1 MNGTIPGSFKDCEDE
16 SNIPVNQP
24 IRLHRIFIGKYKSM
38 ENNGW
43 YLKMLAWREAHIKQ
57 RNFILILSFAI
68 GIFTA
73 IAAFLLK
80 SIIHLIQHLLTSH
93 FSHQDVNYWY
103 LLFPVVGIFITS
115 LFVRYIVKDDISRG
129 VTRILYA
136 ISQRK
141 SILKLH
147 NTWTSLVGSSIT
159 IGFGGSVGAEAP
171 IVLTG
176 SAIASN
182 LGNFFKMDQK
192 TLMLLVGCG
201 AAGAIGGIFKAPI
214 AGLMFTLEV
223 LMLDMTLTAIA
234 PLLISSV
241 TATSLSYFFSGSAA
255 VFQFSKYEPFAIE
268 RIPYLIL
275 LGVICGLVSL
285 YFTRGM
291 NKIEGFFR
299 KYKNPYSK
307 LAIGASILSLLIF
320 IFPPLYGEGYNTIVA
335 LLNGQSAS
343 VLNQSF
349 FLEMGNS
356 PWVIIVYLGLIVIFK
371 IFASAATTASG
382 GVGGIFAPSLFV
394 GCLTGFVVAKVLTVF
409 GFHIPL
415 ENFALA
421 GMSGLMSGVMH
432 APLTGIFLIAELTGG
447 YNLFMTLMIVSVVSY
462 LTIMLFEPHSLYAM
476 RLAQKGELLT
486 HHKDKAIL
494 TMLKME
500 NFIET
505 DFIELYPEMTLGEL
519 VKNIS
524 HSKRNLFP
532 VLDPRTRVIIGIV
545 LVDEVRNIMFR
556 QDLYN
561 RFKVKKLMTAMP
573 AMLHTDMPMGKVMD
587 IFEDT
592 GTWYL
597 PVVDD
602 NKVYLGF
609 CSKSKVFNSYRHVLV
624 HFSEE

>member
-1 MNGTIPGSFKDCEDE
+1 
-16 SNIPVNQP
+16 
-24 IRLHRIFIGKYKSM
+24 M
-38 ENNGW
+38 ENSSW
-43 YLKMLAWREAHIKQ
+43 YLKMIAWRENHINE
-57 RNFILILSFAI
+57 RNFILILSFVVGLFA
-68 GIFTA
+68 A

-80 SIIHLIQHLLTSH
+80 TSIHFIQNLLTSH
-93 FSHQDVNYWY
+93 FSRLTVNYWY
-103 LLFPVVGIFITS
+103 LVFPVIGIFIAS
-115 LFVRYIVKDDISRG
+115 LFVRYVVKDNISHG

-147 NTWTSLVGSSIT
+147 NIWTSLVGSSIT

-176 SAIASN
+176 AAIGSN

-214 AGLMFTLEV
+214 AGLVFTLEV
-223 LMLDMTLTAIA
+223 LMLDMTLTAIV

-241 TATSLSYFFSGSAA
+241 TATALSYFFSGSS
-255 VFQFSKYEPFAIE
+255 FTFEFGTYEPFAIT

-291 NKIEGFFR
+291 NRIEGFFR
-299 KYKNPYSK
+299 KYKNPYTK
-307 LAIGASILSLLIF
+307 LVFGGITLSLLIF
-320 IFPPLYGEGYNTIVA
+320 IFPPLYGEGYDTIVA
-335 LLNGQSAS
+335 LLNGHSAS
-343 VLNQSF
+343 VLDQSL
-349 FLEMGNS
+349 FLGLGSS
-356 PWVIIVYLGLIVIFK
+356 PWVIIVYLSLIVVFK

-394 GCLTGFVVAKVLTVF
+394 GCLTGFVVAKVLNVL
-409 GFHIPL
+409 GFHIPI

-447 YNLFMTLMIVSVVSY
+447 YNLFMTLMIVSTVSY
-462 LTIMLFEPHSLYAM
+462 LTIILFEPHSLYAM

-505 DFIELYPEMTLGEL
+505 DFIVLYPEMSLGEL

-524 HSKRNLFP
+524 RSKRNLFP
-532 VLDPRTRVIIGIV
+532 VLNPLSGVIIGIV

-556 QDLYN
+556 QDLYD
-561 RFKVKKLMTAMP
+561 RFKVSKLMTSPP
-573 AMLHTDMPMGKVMD
+573 ATLKATMPMEKVMD

-592 GTWYL
+592 NSWYL

-609 CSKSKVFNSYRHVLV
+609 CSKSKIFNSYRHVLV
-624 HFSEE
+624 HFSDE

>member
-1 MNGTIPGSFKDCEDE
+1 M
-16 SNIPVNQP
+16 VNN
-24 IRLHRIFIGKYKSM
+24 H
-38 ENNGW
+38 W
-43 YLKMLAWREAHIKQ
+43 YLKMLSWREHHITQ
-57 RNFILILSFAI
+57 RNFILILSFLVGLFA
-68 GIFTA
+68 A

-80 SIIHLIQHLLTSH
+80 TTIHLIKTFLTES
-93 FSHQDVNYWY
+93 FSRYDVNYWY
-103 LLFPVVGIFITS
+103 LVFPVIGILIAS
-115 LFVRYIVKDDISRG
+115 LFVRYIVKDDISHG

-147 NTWTSLVGSSIT
+147 NIWSSLVGSSIT

-176 SAIASN
+176 AAIGSN

-214 AGLMFTLEV
+214 AGLVFTLEV
-223 LMLDMTLTAIA
+223 LMLDMTLTAIV

-241 TATSLSYFFSGSAA
+241 TATSLSYFLSGSEFTFA
-255 VFQFSKYEPFAIE
+255 FGKYEPFSIA

-275 LGVICGLVSL
+275 LGIVCGLVSL

-291 NKIEGFFR
+291 NRLEGIFRRLKKPYKKIALG
-299 KYKNPYSK
+299 
-307 LAIGASILSLLIF
+307 GVILSLLIF
-320 IFPPLYGEGYNTIVA
+320 LFPPLYGEGYETIEA
-335 LLNGQSAS
+335 LLNGHSAS
-343 VLNQSF
+343 VLDRSF
-349 FLEMGNS
+349 FLSFGDQ
-356 PWVIIVYLGLIVIFK
+356 PWVIIVYLILIVAFK

-394 GCLTGFVVAKVLTVF
+394 GCLTGFIVAKVLNYIGVL
-409 GFHIPL
+409 IP
-415 ENFALA
+415 ESNFALA

-447 YNLFMTLMIVSVVSY
+447 YNLFMTLMIVSTVSY
-462 LTIMLFEPHSLYAM
+462 LTIILFEPHSLYAM

-505 DFIELYPEMTLGEL
+505 DFIVLYPEMSLGEL

-524 HSKRNLFP
+524 RSKRNLFP
-532 VLDPRTRVIIGIV
+532 VVNPSTNVIMGIV

-556 QDLYN
+556 PDLYD
-561 RFKVKKLMTAMP
+561 RFKVKKLMTSLP
-573 AMLHTDMPMGKVMD
+573 ATLNATMPMEKVMD
-587 IFEDT
+587 VFEDT

-597 PVVDD
+597 PVVDE

-609 CSKSKVFNSYRHVLV
+609 CSKSKIFYSYRHVLV
-624 HFSEE
+624 HFSDE